1 MLAPAQ
7 LYEDKL
13 REESIKAWYRPENI
27 YWSGGTGDEVIDLPE
42 DNHDRHCFVSVDKD
56 DNVIGYIGY
65 SIDWVAMSADGL
77 CIISYRKNSV
87 EFARDVYEAVYNLFH
102 AYHMNRVAWYA
113 WADNPAVRGYRRFV
127 RKYGGRECGIQR
139 QVARL
144 QDGRLHDSISF
155 EILASEF
162 RGNKD
167 ARISNDTERKEMK
180 ETEGGRNHG

>member
-27 YWSGGTGDEVIDLPE
+27 YLDGGPGNEVIDLPE
-42 DNHDRHCFVSVDKD
+42 DNCDRHCFVSVDKE

-65 SIDWVAMSADGL
+65 HVDWSAMSADGL
-77 CIISYRKNSV
+77 CIISYRKGSV
-87 EFARDVYEAVYNLFH
+87 EFARDVYDAIYNLFH
-102 AYHMNRVAWYA
+102 TYHMNRVAWYA
-113 WADNPAVRGYRRFV
+113 WTDNPAVRGYRRFI

-144 QDGRLHDSISF
+144 QDGKLHDSINF

-162 RGNKD
+162 RGGKNPGIGYD
-167 ARISNDTERKEMK
+167 VARYGGGKGKESNVP
-180 ETEGGRNHG
+180 